1 MARTWDEK
9 NKDLQIKVEK
19 AEVADAAYRAGIEA
33 GAKAL
38 QIAGATGQGGSPGQS
53 YQRPLQNPDPGEAV
67 FGVGKDGQTFFEF
80 LKAMGIY
87 FPTRVPKKDP
97 NAGKPPFDD
106 KGNELSAP
114 VPGHSDWAGT
124 NKGMTIAHTPHTPES
139 TYDDDGRPEKVPR
152 FKGGSPGGKLIDI
165 DWMKE
170 EYQKK
175 HPKLEQ
181 LHNDKYHQANASSEQ
196 IRSKIKPL
204 TKGLRDYDKSGGGRN
219 PAVPAELFIRRLKEA
234 IG

>member
-1 MARTWDEK
+1 MAITWSDK
-9 NKDLQIKVEK
+9 NKDLQIKER
-19 AEVADAAYRAGIEA
+19 ETAAYQAGKEA
-33 GAKAL
+33 GANEVL

-67 FGVGKDGQTFFEF
+67 FGVEKDGQTFFEF
-80 LKAMGIY
+80 LKAMGLF
-87 FPTRVPKKDP
+87 FPTRVPKNDP

-106 KGNELSAP
+106 EGNDLSVP
-114 VPGHSDWAGT
+114 VRGHEGEWA

-139 TYDDDGRPEKVPR
+139 TYDDYGRPEEVPR
-152 FKGGSPGGKLIDI
+152 YRSIRPSGELFEIPWLKKL
-165 DWMKE
+165 
-170 EYQKK
+170 YQEK
-175 HPKLEQ
+175 HPELEQ
-181 LHNDKYHQANASSEQ
+181 LHNEKYHQASASSEQ